1 MCLCLR
7 VCVGV
12 CAHARVS
19 TYTYVTSYP
28 QNHVDDFESN
38 MFWLKFWNKMVKEH
52 PPIAHED
59 DCHNEVVATL
69 QSSLFFSLVHCGYCS
84 KNEKSSIV
92 HLWHCC
98 YPSSFLCT
106 CSNTG
111 FLVERGMQEET
122 LTLRLLIPRKAGPWI
137 LPHFNQVKS

>member
-7 VCVGV
+7 VCVGA

-38 MFWLKFWNKMVKEH
+38 MFWLKFWKEMVKEH

-69 QSSLFFSLVHCGYCS
+69 QSSLFFALDLPYVYILF
-84 KNEKSSIV
+84 SSQAFELLHSRMEDGPFAVCLDLLLIRKKTIIFSGA
-92 HLWHCC
+92 WRNN
-98 YPSSFLCT
+98 Y
-106 CSNTG
+106 
-111 FLVERGMQEET
+111 VERHLSRDPENVFAST
-122 LTLRLLIPRKAGPWI
+122 
-137 LPHFNQVKS
+137 